1 MISFEE
7 TFILS
12 LVMGGSIFLSYP
24 VLMLNRLKQS
34 TLRVLN
40 ALAAGILIYLMLAI
54 FQDVGSYFTMYTYI
68 YDLIFAVPLFI
79 SFILIATPRELVGK
93 SEADKAKSLSLFIAL
108 GIGFQ
113 NLTEGLVFGNSAAL
127 SLGAL
132 FVVLMFGFTIQN
144 MTEGF
149 PIISP
154 FLSGRNGIRGRY
166 IALMFFIGG
175 APTVIGGAVGYFFD
189 STYLNILFD
198 SLAISTIL
206 FVVLEM
212 VRGIFHSIDR
222 EVAPELRHRA
232 SAYFNIWVMIG
243 LLLGFV
249 VNLI

>member
-1 MISFEE
+1 M
-7 TFILS
+7 ILS
-12 LVMGGSIFLSYP
+12 LIMGGAIFLSYP
-24 VLMLNRLKQS
+24 VLMLNRLRPS
-34 TLRVLN
+34 TVRILN

-54 FQDVGSYFTMYTYI
+54 FQDIGSYFTMFTYA
-68 YDLIFAVPLFI
+68 YDALFILPLFV
-79 SFILIATPRELVGK
+79 SFFLIALPREIAGK
-93 SEADKAKSLSLFIAL
+93 SDAEKARSLSLLIAL

-154 FLSGRNGIRGRY
+154 FISERSRASARY
-166 IALMFFIGG
+166 VAAMFLIGG
-175 APTVIGGAVGYFFD
+175 APTVIGGAAGYFFD

-212 VRGIFHSIDR
+212 LRGMIHSIDA
-222 EVAPELRHRA
+222 EVPRELRHRA
-232 SAYFNIWVMIG
+232 SAYVNIWVMIG
-243 LLLGFV
+243 LLLGFI